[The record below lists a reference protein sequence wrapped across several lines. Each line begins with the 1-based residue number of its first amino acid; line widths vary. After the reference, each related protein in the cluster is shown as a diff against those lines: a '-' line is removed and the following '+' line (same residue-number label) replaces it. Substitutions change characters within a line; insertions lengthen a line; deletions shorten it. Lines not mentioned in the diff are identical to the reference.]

1 MIIETPYKAGDTVSL
16 KLSSGEEIVARLEDE
31 TATQFI
37 LKKPMVL
44 IMQQQGM
51 GLAPFM
57 FSVSPD
63 AKFSILATTVTCVA
77 KTEGEIAKQLI
88 NSTIKNTTSK
98 AWFKAKGY
106 DEAGDQ
112 VSEFDFEWSCKKRKN
127 G

>member
-63 AKFSILATTVTCVA
+63 AKFTILATTVTCVA
-77 KTEGEIAKQLI
+77 KTEGEIAKQYT
-88 NSTIKNTTSK
+88 STTSGIQL
-98 AWFKAKGY
+98 A
-106 DEAGDQ
+106 
-112 VSEFDFEWSCKKRKN
+112 
-127 G
+127 